1 MQFGLPIVASKV
13 DGRPDIIEIAKT
25 GLLVPPGNSETLTMA
40 IKDLYRNGEMRQV
53 LPENAY
59 SESMR

>member
-1 MQFGLPIVASKV
+1 MASKV